1 MKRYPLTAFLSI
13 SAILLLGVF
22 ANPTAAQEDGKEKRN
37 LSHLINNSVTIT
49 TNPHNGSHPE
59 VKGTL
64 LGIDED
70 GVLVQTSKTKVW
82 VPTVSIL
89 MIESP

>member
-1 MKRYPLTAFLSI
+1 MKRNTLTAFLSI

-22 ANPTAAQEDGKEKRN
+22 ANPSSAQEDAKQKNSLSN
-37 LSHLINNSVTIT
+37 LVSNSVTVT
-49 TNPHNGSHPE
+49 TNPHSGDHPT

-64 LGIDED
+64 LGVDED

-82 VPTVSIL
+82 VPMVSVL
-89 MIESP
+89 RIESP